1 MSFVPSAVAPKPARP
16 PKPSYMTGCPAGS
29 SSRPFA
35 HSQTQSLGRRA
46 GPAIMLPEGAGFED
60 SMDMAVQSFRKAV
73 VKDTRMRML
82 LEQQQQHRAEAEVHA
97 RLSQQEGSNLLSAMS
112 NVDLGDPFSPTFH

>member
-1 MSFVPSAVAPKPARP
+1 
-16 PKPSYMTGCPAGS
+16 
-29 SSRPFA
+29 
-35 HSQTQSLGRRA
+35 
-46 GPAIMLPEGAGFED
+46 MLPEGAGFED